1 MDTSCLSQKS
11 TVSCCLRSVRL
22 RFALSEPMVGKAEQF
37 LVYQF
42 GAQLKTKR
50 GLT

>member
-11 TVSCCLRSVRL
+11 IGSCCLRSERF
-22 RFALSEPMVGKAEQF
+22 RFALSEPIVGKVEQF

>member
-1 MDTSCLSQKS
+1 MDTSCPSQKS
-11 TVSCCLRSVRL
+11 TGSYCLRSVRL
-22 RFALSEPMVGKAEQF
+22 RFALSEPIVEKTCQF

-50 GLT
+50 D